1 MSRKTLARPQVNTK
15 WQKSFARPN
24 WPALA
29 VLVALA
35 IFWVPF
41 IPFFVSFFSW
51 LLSLIETVFEFITG
65 GLLIIVLVILFG
77 GALAGIGMLLGGAIP
92 RSWE

>member
-1 MSRKTLARPQVNTK
+1 M
-15 WQKSFARPN
+15 RPN

-41 IPFFVSFFSW
+41 IPFFVGLFSW
-51 LLSLIETVFEFITG
+51 LLSFIETVFEFIAG
-65 GLLIIVLVILFG
+65 GLLILMLLILFG
-77 GALAGIGMLLGGAIP
+77 SALAGIGMLLGGAIP
-92 RSWE
+92 RTWE